1 MAESGQTT
9 FALRGQ
15 TFSFRADPFETGP
28 DAAVNF
34 LTDGAVIVRD
44 GKIVEV
50 GEAVGTLA
58 RYPGVA
64 VDTYAGDLIMAG
76 FVDCHAHYPQTGII
90 ASYGSQ
96 LLEWL
101 EKYTFPEEAKFSDP
115 AYAATMAELF
125 LDETLRNGIT
135 TTSVY
140 CSSHP
145 ASVDALFAA
154 AQKRRLRTVAGKCM
168 MDRNC
173 PPNLR
178 DTPQR
183 GYDETKALIEKWHG
197 VERLVYAVSPRFAI
211 TSTPEQLDAAG
222 AVWKEHPSCLMQTHL
237 SENKKEIA
245 WIKELFPA
253 EHDYLGVY
261 ERHGLVGPGSNFGH
275 AIYLSD
281 REVALLKKSGSGISH
296 CPTSNTFIGS
306 GLFDMKSL
314 RDDPRPALTGLGTD
328 VGGGSSFSMFAT
340 MKAAY
345 EVAQLRGY
353 SLHPA
358 KAYYLA
364 TMGSAAVLRLSGEVG
379 NLTPGH
385 DADIIVIDLKSRPV
399 IEQRMRHAGS
409 LWEAL
414 FVQMIL
420 ADDRAIRA
428 VYVAGSKPD
437 IHPSARQNP
446 KFQG

>member
-1 MAESGQTT
+1 MADANTAP

-15 TFSFRADPFETGP
+15 TFAFRADPFETNP
-28 DAAVNF
+28 DDAASF
-34 LTDGAVIVRD
+34 HSDGAVIIRE

-50 GEAVGTLA
+50 GDAAETLA
-58 RYPGVA
+58 RHPGIGVKS
-64 VDTYAGDLIMAG
+64 YAGDLIMAG
-76 FVDCHAHYPQTGII
+76 FVDCHTHYPQTGII
-90 ASYGSQ
+90 ASYGAQ

-101 EKYTFPEEAKFSDP
+101 EKYTFSEEAKFSDP
-115 AYAATMAELF
+115 AYAAATAEAF
-125 LDETLRNGIT
+125 LGETLRNGIT
-135 TTSVY
+135 TASVY

-154 AQKRRLRTVAGKCM
+154 AQRRKLRIVGGKCM

-173 PPNLR
+173 PEELR

-183 GYDETKALIEKWHG
+183 AYDETKGLIEKWHG
-197 VERLVYAVSPRFAI
+197 HGRITYAISPRFAI
-211 TSTPEQLDAAG
+211 TSTPEQLETAG
-222 AVWKEHPSCLMQTHL
+222 ALWKGHPTCRMQTHL
-237 SENKKEIA
+237 SENTKEIA
-245 WIKELFPA
+245 WIEALFPG
-253 EHDYLGVY
+253 EPDYLGVY
-261 ERHGLVGPGSNFGH
+261 ERYSLIGPGSNFGH
-275 AIYLSD
+275 AIHLTP
-281 REVALLKKSGSGISH
+281 REIALIKDSGSGISH

-306 GLFDMKSL
+306 GLFDMKTL
-314 RDDPRPALTGLGTD
+314 RDERRAIVGLGTD

-345 EVAQLRGY
+345 EIAQLRGY

-364 TMGSAAVLRLSGEVG
+364 TMGSASVLNLTGKVG
-379 NLTPGH
+379 NLARGY
-385 DADIIVIDLKSRPV
+385 DADIIVIDLNSRPV
-399 IEQRMRHAGS
+399 IGQRMRHAGS

-428 VYVAGSKPD
+428 IYIAGTKENSWTAIP
-437 IHPSARQNP
+437 P
-446 KFQG
+446 KE

>member
-1 MAESGQTT
+1 MAGANARP

-15 TFSFRADPFETGP
+15 TFAFRADPFEVPP
-28 DAAVNF
+28 DDSVSYYS
-34 LTDGAVIVRD
+34 DGAVIIQY
-44 GKIVEV
+44 GKIMEV
-50 GEAVGTLA
+50 GDAAEILP
-58 RYPGVA
+58 RYPGIG
-64 VDTYAGDLIMAG
+64 VDSYAGDLIMAG

-90 ASYGSQ
+90 ASYGAQ

-115 AYAATMAELF
+115 AYAAATAEAF

-135 TTSVY
+135 TVSVY

-145 ASVDALFAA
+145 VSADVLFAA
-154 AQKRRLRTVAGKCM
+154 AQRRQLRIIGGKCM

-173 PPNLR
+173 PEGLR

-183 GYDETKALIEKWHG
+183 AYDETKALIEKWHG
-197 VERLVYAVSPRFAI
+197 RERINYAISPRFAV
-211 TSTPEQLDAAG
+211 TSTPEQLEVAG
-222 AVWKEHPSCLMQTHL
+222 ALWKKHPTCLMQTHL
-237 SENKKEIA
+237 SENRKEVE
-245 WIKELFPA
+245 WIKALFPG
-253 EHDYLGVY
+253 EPDYLGVY
-261 ERHGLVGPGSNFGH
+261 ERYNLIGPGSNFGH
-275 AIYLSD
+275 AIHLTP
-281 REVALLKKSGSGISH
+281 REIARIKDSGSGISH

-306 GLFDMKSL
+306 GLFDMKTV
-314 RDDPRPALTGLGTD
+314 RDDTRTLLGIGTD

-345 EVAQLRGY
+345 EIAQLCGY

-364 TMGSAAVLRLSGEVG
+364 TMGSASVLNLTGKAG
-379 NLTPGH
+379 NLARGY
-385 DADIIVIDLKSRPV
+385 DADIIVIDLNSRPV
-399 IEQRMRHAGS
+399 IEQRMRHADN

-420 ADDRAIRA
+420 GDDRAIRTT
-428 VYVAGSKPD
+428 YIAGAKENS
-437 IHPSARQNP
+437 
-446 KFQG
+446 